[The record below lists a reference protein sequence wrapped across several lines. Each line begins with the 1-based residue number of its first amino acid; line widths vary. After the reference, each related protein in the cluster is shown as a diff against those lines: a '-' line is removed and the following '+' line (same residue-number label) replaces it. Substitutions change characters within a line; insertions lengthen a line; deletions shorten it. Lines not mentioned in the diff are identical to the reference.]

1 MHTPT
6 YPTAFIPFGDP
17 RPQQYTTC
25 SLRTP
30 NIRRTTINLTTHPS
44 PGLPIS
50 TTLQPRPTRH
60 EPALRRVPT
69 RHKLSQPQTQKSSNT
84 LRSSRTAPP
93 PRPPTRRRSR
103 LPTNGILPTTLLLS
117 EPTNATHQAR
127 TRRRWSNPPV
137 PRPNR
142 LSPVPIRLHRSRS
155 PSPRKRTQPRNAI
168 PKRRSAKTRTNS
180 KPILGFRPPRNAVAG
195 PGPVVSFSIRGET
208 GFCARLAGQGC
219 RYRDCREQESH
230 HTHDPDLYA
239 SVWVP
244 PCEYALCVNG

>member
-6 YPTAFIPFGDP
+6 YPAAFIPFGDARP
-17 RPQQYTTC
+17 RQYTATC
-25 SLRTP
+25 SLRTQ
-30 NIRRTTINLTTHPS
+30 NLRRTTINITTHPS
-44 PGLPIS
+44 PGLPVS

-103 LPTNGILPTTLLLS
+103 LPTNGILPTTLLLT

-127 TRRRWSNPPV
+127 ARRRRSNPPI

-142 LSPVPIRLHRSRS
+142 LPPLPIRLHRSRP
-155 PSPRKRTQPRNAI
+155 PSPRKRTQPRHAS
-168 PKRRSAKTRTNS
+168 PKRRSAKARTNP
-180 KPILGFRPPRNAVAG
+180 KPILGFRPPRNGNAVAEPG
-195 PGPVVSFSIRGET
+195 PGPIVSFSLRGKA
-208 GFCARLAGQGC
+208 GFCAWLA
-219 RYRDCREQESH
+219 S
-230 HTHDPDLYA
+230 
-239 SVWVP
+239 
-244 PCEYALCVNG
+244 